1 MHRESKVTQLY
12 ALVIEDD
19 PKLGMIYQTAL
30 QQAGYETD
38 LDANGNQYH
47 AFLNARRPDLV
58 ILDLHLPFAFG
69 SDILNEIREI
79 YPDTTVAIVTA
90 DFIKAKGLTGKA
102 DHILIKPVS
111 VASLLRLA
119 ESVKG

>member
-1 MHRESKVTQLY
+1 MTQPY
-12 ALVIEDD
+12 ALIIEDD
-19 PKLGMIYQTAL
+19 PKLGTIFQTAL

-38 LDANGNQYH
+38 LDENGNRYH
-47 AFLNARRPDLV
+47 AFLDAHRPSLV

-69 SDILNEIREI
+69 GDILNDIRAKC
-79 YPDTTVAIVTA
+79 PDTVIAVVTA
-90 DFIKAKGLTGKA
+90 DFVKAKTLTGKA

>member
-1 MHRESKVTQLY
+1 MTEPY

-19 PKLGMIYQTAL
+19 PKQGVIFQTAL
-30 QQAGYETD
+30 QQAGFEAD
-38 LDANGNQYH
+38 LDDNGNHYR
-47 AFLNARRPDLV
+47 ALLDVRKPDIV

-69 SDILNEIREI
+69 GDILNEIRAK
-79 YPDTTVAIVTA
+79 YPDTVVVIVTA
-90 DFIKAKGLTGKA
+90 DFIKAKTLTGKA

-119 ESVKG
+119 ASIKG

>member
-1 MHRESKVTQLY
+1 MTQPY

-19 PKLGMIYQTAL
+19 PKLGTIFQTAL
-30 QQAGYETD
+30 QQAGYETE
-38 LDANGNQYH
+38 LDADGNKYH
-47 AFLNARRPDLV
+47 AFLDARRPDLV

-69 SDILNEIREI
+69 GDILNAIRAK
-79 YPDTTVAIVTA
+79 YPDTVVAVVTA
-90 DFIKAKGLTGKA
+90 DFIKAKTLTGKA

-119 ESVKG
+119 EFVKNEHG

>member
-1 MHRESKVTQLY
+1 MTQPY
-12 ALVIEDD
+12 ALIIEDD

-30 QQAGYETD
+30 QQTGYETD
-38 LDANGNQYH
+38 LDENGNRYR
-47 AFLNARRPDLV
+47 ALLDARQPDLV

-69 SDILNEIREI
+69 GDVLSDIRAKC
-79 YPDTTVAIVTA
+79 PGAVVAIVTA
-90 DFIKAKGLTGKA
+90 DFIKAKTLTGKA

-119 ESVKG
+119 ESIKGAL